1 MPDNLSISIG
11 VDTAKLRADLEVLK
25 AQFKDATQNLKR
37 MAEEANKT
45 GDMTRVQ
52 QAAKDVDALSRAIAA
67 DTRVLREQTAA
78 LRGVGVAAT
87 TASRGMENLAEHS
100 HRTSREVFT
109 LSRDLGKLEISG
121 VGIAKVFREMPS
133 LAIPIAALAGAA
145 AAINKLTEEAS
156 KNIGGLENLHQAIS
170 LPKNDILAMQQA
182 FRNVNAGAENVE
194 PILRKMAEDFT
205 KAHLSAA
212 GLESAVSGVRT
223 LRGGAAPDAAGILR
237 GGAIQP
243 GGFGPGGVL
252 VGRGGQ
258 PMQLDATRGFAGI
271 LDQSQYANTA
281 KGQLKY
287 LEDAVKILAQID
299 KTNHQLAIA
308 IAGAQAGGKDPELAL
323 RGFLEMAR
331 PGAMGATRAGAVE
344 DPAAK
349 EAAAK
354 ANEAYEQARSNFKK
368 AIEDIVTT
376 LGTIAMP
383 NVTKFFNDVTKVV
396 HDPAGFGQQA
406 AQEFQNDWTAAMQ
419 GIASGWARLRDYMV
433 SNPLPAPVTGSQEG
447 QVIPLAKAGGGLI
460 PGIGSGD
467 TVPAMLTP
475 GEFVNRRASVDYYGR
490 GIFSALNN
498 RMLPRDLFSRMGFA
512 AGGLVGDRLHFADGG
527 IVGTTSGGTPVHLHL
542 DGQQFVMS
550 AADHV
555 ASALVAVSQRYQMR
569 SAGVKPSWYGGRP
582 GG

>member
-1 MPDNLSISIG
+1 
-11 VDTAKLRADLEVLK
+11 
-25 AQFKDATQNLKR
+25 
-37 MAEEANKT
+37 
-45 GDMTRVQ
+45 
-52 QAAKDVDALSRAIAA
+52 
-67 DTRVLREQTAA
+67 
-78 LRGVGVAAT
+78 
-87 TASRGMENLAEHS
+87 
-100 HRTSREVFT
+100 
-109 LSRDLGKLEISG
+109 
-121 VGIAKVFREMPS
+121 
-133 LAIPIAALAGAA
+133 
-145 AAINKLTEEAS
+145 
-156 KNIGGLENLHQAIS
+156 
-170 LPKNDILAMQQA
+170 MQQA

-223 LRGGAAPDAAGILR
+223 LRGGAAPDAAGVLR

-258 PMQLDATRGFAGI
+258 PMQLDASRGFAGI
-271 LDQSQYANTA
+271 LDQSQYAQSA
-281 KGQLKY
+281 KGQAKY
-287 LEDAVKILAQID
+287 LEDAVKILDRID

-331 PGAMGATRAGAVE
+331 PGAMAAARAGAVE

-354 ANEAYEQARSNFKK
+354 STEAYEQARSNFKK
-368 AIEDIVTT
+368 AIDDIVTT

-406 AQEFQNDWTAAMQ
+406 AQEFQADWTSAMQ
-419 GIASGWARLRDYMV
+419 GIAAGWAKLRDYML
-433 SNPLPAPVTGSQEG
+433 SNPLPAPGTGSQEG
-447 QVIPLAKAGGGLI
+447 QVIPLAKAAGGMI
-460 PGIGSGD
+460 PGRGTGD

-475 GEFVNRRASVDYYGR
+475 GEFVNRRSSVDYYGSGVFR
-490 GIFSALNN
+490 ALNN

-512 AGGLVGDRLHFADGG
+512 MGGLVGDRLHFADGG
-527 IVGTTSGGTPVHLHL
+527 MVGTTSGGTPVHLHL

-555 ASALVAVSQRYQMR
+555 ASALVTVSQRYQMR